1 MYLYQDTSSES
12 ASERSFPDPK
22 SSDTFYN
29 DLTEYYEYTDDD
41 IKGNLRT
48 KDSEFNDSK
57 LHGHSQF
64 TNWKRY
70 GQTIDRQFGLF
81 SGIFNIAGIA
91 VSSYKGGHCMVDHGN
106 GGYYNYPVKRTQ
118 NYLS

>member
-1 MYLYQDTSSES
+1 M
-12 ASERSFPDPK
+12 
-22 SSDTFYN
+22 
-29 DLTEYYEYTDDD
+29 
-41 IKGNLRT
+41 RT

-91 VSSYKGGHCMVDHGN
+91 VSSNKGGDWMVDHGN